1 MRKDI
6 ETILK
11 NIISRAKGRPTGF
24 VIGNT
29 SGVFERGRFYPTPLR
44 ETHTL
49 MYGGVVVRDVNT
61 AVRIARQVDGRVDY
75 VILDSE
81 KKIERI
87 YYGKKDAGNIERH
100 VRQEIKKSKIVTY
113 KGNDMTVEAIDFLLG
128 QVIGDL
134 GAKIIAVIGLG
145 NVGSK
150 IALKLVERGAYVHAY
165 RRDKKKLKAIVTGL
179 NLIKSEH
186 TISYIS
192 MAKNITDACDGASI
206 VIAAADSRGII
217 TERHLKGLDRDAA
230 PILIDVGKG
239 CFADQ
244 ITKEEEYLVYRID
257 VSMVQKHAFAAL
269 LETKVHY
276 SKPLGRRTIPK
287 HNINLVTLGLLGRRG
302 EIVVDDINKPS
313 MIIGIAN
320 GNGSL
325 VKSIGKYAKALKKL
339 RTLYAIG

>member
-1 MRKDI
+1 MQKEI

-29 SGVFERGRFYPTPLR
+29 SGIFERGRFYPTPLR

-49 MYGGVVVRDVNT
+49 MYGGVVVRDVGT
-61 AVRIARQVDGRVDY
+61 AVKIARQVDGKVDY

-100 VRQEIKKSKIVTY
+100 VRKEISKSKIVTY
-113 KGNDMTVEAIDFLLG
+113 KGNDLTVEAIDFLLG
-128 QVIGDL
+128 QIIGDL
-134 GAKIIAVIGLG
+134 GALNIAVIGLG

-150 IALKLVERGAYVHAY
+150 IALKLVERGAYVRAY
-165 RRDKKKLKAIVTGL
+165 RRDEKKLKTIVTGL

-192 MAKNITDACDGASI
+192 KAKSIADACVRASV
-206 VIAAADSRGII
+206 VIAAADARGII
-217 TERHLKGLDRDAA
+217 RKKHLKLLD
-230 PILIDVGKG
+230 PSVTPTLIDVGKG
-239 CFADQ
+239 CFADSVVKNEAY
-244 ITKEEEYLVYRID
+244 TVYRID
-257 VSMVQKHAFAAL
+257 VSMVQKHAFTAL
-269 LETKVHY
+269 LETEEHY
-276 SKPLGRRTIPK
+276 SKSLGRRTIPE
-287 HNINLVTLGLLGRRG
+287 HNINLVSLGLLGKHG
-302 EIVVDDINKPS
+302 EVIVDDINKPS
-313 MIIGIAN
+313 MIVGIAN

-325 VKSIGKYAKALKKL
+325 IKNTIKYKKALDKL
-339 RTLYAIG
+339 KTLYSIR